1 MDVQKIQ
8 KQCIDWYEQL
18 ETKSKKLISDKRY
31 HEKKKKMENF
41 TRDNL
46 EKIADPKYELLSAVK
61 QNCIK
66 PYEYPIFF
74 LRERQIF
81 EKEGKLGWRYFGYL
95 FDVKDNK
102 INYRT
107 TPGYIP
113 EEHLASLN

>member
-8 KQCIDWYEQL
+8 KQCMDWYEQL
-18 ETKSKKLISDKRY
+18 ETKTRKLISDKRY
-31 HEKKKKMENF
+31 PEKKKKMENF
-41 TRDNL
+41 TKNNL
-46 EKIADPKYELLSAVK
+46 EKIANPKYELFSAVK

-66 PYEYPIFF
+66 PYEDSIFF

-81 EKEGKLGWRYFGYL
+81 EKEGKLEWRYFGYL

-113 EEHLASLN
+113 EEHLVSLN